1 MLFYTI
7 GGYDILFFSKAIDL
21 YALYGLHKKRSKEF
35 QFSSLPSKVL
45 ETKDIQEFYKTNSI
59 NIQFKIKDF
68 NNQNYNI
75 GKFEYKSSI
84 QSGISCNDIVTGEA
98 FLHQNDASPN
108 IIFVHGWRMDSNE
121 RVKKIFHDQ
130 IMNLKWNMYY
140 FTLPY
145 HFERKPECSLY
156 SGEYMISANIER
168 TVQSSQQAV
177 ADLRG
182 LIQWIKKNKQGPVI
196 LVGISLGGFITNLMA
211 LVESQIDVLASIFY
225 ANRLSYSIWN
235 TKPGKYIKADLQE
248 HGITYND
255 LIQYWRITEPNQTV
269 PVMNK
274 DNILLISA
282 KNDQYVHIEDTDYL
296 WQSWGKPTRHVYN
309 GGHAGIILNRKRI
322 ATDIIN
328 FIQKRIAGERNHY
341 AMDSIK

>member
-1 MLFYTI
+1 M
-7 GGYDILFFSKAIDL
+7 
-21 YALYGLHKKRSKEF
+21 
-35 QFSSLPSKVL
+35 L
-45 ETKDIQEFYKTNSI
+45 ETIDIQEFYKTNSI
-59 NIQFKIKDF
+59 DIHFQIKDV
-68 NNQNYNI
+68 NNQNYAI
-75 GKFEYKSSI
+75 GTFEYKSSI
-84 QSGISCNDIVTGEA
+84 QSGISCNDVATGEV
-98 FLHQNDASPN
+98 FLHQNDAAPN

-121 RVKKIFHDQ
+121 RVKKIFHNQ
-130 IMNLKWNMYY
+130 IMNLGWNMYY

-196 LVGISLGGFITNLMA
+196 LVGISLGGFIGNLTA
-211 LVESQIDVLASIFY
+211 LVESQLDVLASIFY

-235 TKPGKYIKADLQE
+235 TNPGKYIKADLQK
-248 HGITYND
+248 HGITYHD

-269 PVMNK
+269 PIMNK

-282 KNDQYVHIEDTDYL
+282 KNDQYVHLEDTDYL
-296 WQSWGKPTRHVYN
+296 WKSWGKPTRYIYN
-309 GGHAGIILNRKRI
+309 SGHAGIVLNRKRI
-322 ATDIIN
+322 ATDTIN
-328 FIQKRIAGERNHY
+328 FIQRRIAAEIH
-341 AMDSIK
+341 